1 MKPET
6 CNTIA
11 YSADFFFKKNVGVS
25 LKKNRE
31 ELSGNL
37 LLLQLKFFFIME
49 AGRFFNNS

>member
-6 CNTIA
+6 CITIA
-11 YSADFFFKKNVGVS
+11 YSADFFQKKCRS
-25 LKKNRE
+25 IIKKNRE